1 MVYAADSTIPVEQAI
16 VTAAKQ
22 LQNLEDEAM
31 NVRGIKIKNFKN
43 KKKNFF
49 NYKIFYKI
57 HTHKY

>member
-31 NVRGIKIKNFKN
+31 NVRGIKIKNFRN
-43 KKKNFF
+43 
-49 NYKIFYKI
+49 
-57 HTHKY
+57 